1 MIGFVAS
8 FSGFTQSCGGFLTG
22 TSGWVAS
29 PDIDEDGFYG
39 NNEHCLWI
47 IETGI
52 GKSVQ
57 IEFQYVDIEEELV
70 CAYDFVTVSFQSG
83 KSDTIRNQ
91 SICQ

>member
-1 MIGFVAS
+1 M
-8 FSGFTQSCGGFLTG
+8 TG

-39 NNEHCLWI
+39 NNERCLWI

-57 IEFQYVDIEEELV
+57 IQFQYVDIEEELV

-83 KSDTIRNQ
+83 KSGTIRESNQ
-91 SICQ
+91 ASDFPYCM